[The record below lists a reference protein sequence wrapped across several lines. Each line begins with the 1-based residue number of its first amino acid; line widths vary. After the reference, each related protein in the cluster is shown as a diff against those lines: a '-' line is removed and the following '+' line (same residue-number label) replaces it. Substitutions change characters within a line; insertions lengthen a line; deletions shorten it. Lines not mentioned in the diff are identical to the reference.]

1 MRREFIYKIKCVWGG
16 DQKEKSTLSFSSL
29 SNFLKGANFILKRI
43 PSDFGLH
50 SYIREAI
57 DFFYVQRNDADN
69 EYLD

>member
-1 MRREFIYKIKCVWGG
+1 MRLGRGSKREIYPELLGSVN
-16 DQKEKSTLSFSSL
+16 FS
-29 SNFLKGANFILKRI
+29 KGANFILKRI